1 MTNTTTLPQVLH
13 FTDPGLREQ
22 IEAMPEGTALIG
34 ISTTG
39 RAIAVD
45 LNAESPHILVCTATG
60 GGSTTVLR
68 SLTAQFLHQ
77 GAHALVLDV
86 KRISHLWAKALPTV
100 THRGNIAGIHD
111 ALLGLADELK
121 RRNQLPD
128 HDLADIPRLIV
139 AIDFA
144 GGTLHQLTRYWE
156 TFRQHDDPQTSPAV
170 TALEE
175 ALWTGR
181 SARVHVLLD
190 GNPRTSILGA
200 AHELFATVILARF
213 TADTWRRLAPI
224 ASPAPKSSKQPGSA
238 HIVQNGT
245 SHPAQLLL
253 MTDAEAAEW
262 LTATAAKE
270 D

>member
-1 MTNTTTLPQVLH
+1 MTKTALPTMLS
-13 FTDPGLREQ
+13 FSAPGLREQ

-34 ISTTG
+34 ISTDG

-45 LNAESPHILVCTATG
+45 LDAESPHVLDCTSSG

-77 GAHALVLDV
+77 GAHALVLDL
-86 KRISHLWAKALPTV
+86 KRISHLWAKGLPTV

-111 ALLGLADELK
+111 ALVHLADELK

-128 HDLADIPRLIV
+128 HELADAPRLIV
-139 AIDFA
+139 AIDSA
-144 GGTLHQLTRYWE
+144 NGTLHRLARYWE
-156 TFRQHDDPQTSPAV
+156 TFRQHDDPTTSPAV

-181 SARVHVLLD
+181 SVRVHVILD
-190 GNPRTSILGA
+190 GTPQTSVLGAA

-213 TADTWRRLAPI
+213 TADTWQRLAPI
-224 ASPAPKSSKQPGSA
+224 AGPAPKSSKHPGHA
-238 HIVQNGT
+238 HVVQEGT
-245 SHPAQLLL
+245 AHPTQLLL
-253 MTDAEAAEW
+253 MTDTEAADW
-262 LTATAAKE
+262 LTAAAASR